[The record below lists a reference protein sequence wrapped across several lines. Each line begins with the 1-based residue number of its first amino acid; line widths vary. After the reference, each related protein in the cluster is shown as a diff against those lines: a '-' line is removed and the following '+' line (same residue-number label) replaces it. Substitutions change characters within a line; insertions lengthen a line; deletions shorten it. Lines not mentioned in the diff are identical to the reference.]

1 MSPLRWTCKST
12 RQLAKALQGH
22 WKEEQLFALEQARLS
37 YQHYQE
43 QILQC
48 DERIAKQMTALESR
62 LPGAAEQEKTY
73 DLKTTGPKAPVLE
86 LRSELRRIVGVDLLQ
101 IPGVGP
107 LTAQIVL
114 SEVGTD
120 MSHWP
125 TEKHFAS
132 WLGLCP
138 DHRISGGRILARS
151 TRPVVNRARN
161 ALRIAVYS
169 LERSKT
175 GIGAKY
181 RRLKGKLGAP
191 KAIIAMAHHLARL
204 IYRMIKFGQD
214 YVEKGME
221 AYNAKYKQQ
230 RIHWLKKQAQELGM
244 QVVAA

>member
-1 MSPLRWTCKST
+1 MK
-12 RQLAKALQGH
+12 
-22 WKEEQLFALEQARLS
+22 
-37 YQHYQE
+37 
-43 QILQC
+43 
-48 DERIAKQMTALESR
+48 ALESR
-62 LPGAAEQEKTY
+62 LPGAAEQEMTY
-73 DLKTTGPKAPVLE
+73 VLKTTGSKTPVLE
-86 LRSELRRIVGVDLLQ
+86 LSSELRRIVGVDLLK

-114 SEVGTD
+114 SEIGTD

-181 RRLKGKLGAP
+181 RRLKSKLGAP
-191 KAIIAMAHHLARL
+191 KAIVAMAHHPARM
-204 IYRMIKFGQD
+204 IYRMINSG
-214 YVEKGME
+214 
-221 AYNAKYKQQ
+221 
-230 RIHWLKKQAQELGM
+230 RIRLKKQWTLTTPNKKNSGFTGSKNRSENWACKSWPLRNLYQLFLESGARWS
-244 QVVAA
+244 VGDE